1 MTTERSSSV
10 DFVSPFL
17 ELSGISVV
25 LRKPE
30 FRASMT
36 KFLSVLKAEVW
47 LRIYMQST
55 RHGRNPARQNEND
68 DNDNDNDNNNSNSN
82 SNSNSNNGTR

>member
-47 LRIYMQST
+47 LALGAAVACVGALLWVMERFT
-55 RHGRNPARQNEND
+55 PLGEDEKPVLE
-68 DNDNDNDNNNSNSN
+68 
-82 SNSNSNNGTR
+82 